1 MGRKYVIKKNMTDF
15 KYTDLHCHPN
25 LKTFGQSF
33 TNLDNP
39 KSDVWYTKKP
49 DYLTK
54 KIYEKTGITKFSQ
67 TDLSTMSKAN
77 GKIAFVS
84 LYPFEKGFFH
94 NPYVLPSVAAQLANW
109 GIEIGYERIRHIQ
122 KHSSYFEDLNREYL
136 FFLNSKKENMVDGVL
151 RTWKPLKDIT
161 DLNLNLKTENEIAV
175 IFSIEGAH
183 VFNAGLEDYGI
194 KQDGDEVIANIHQLK
209 KWDFPPLFIGL
220 AHNFNN
226 DLCGHARSLQR
237 LGKLVNQ
244 EKNLGVGLTSLG
256 REVVRQLL
264 SRKNGRRILI
274 DLKHMSLNT
283 RMDYYQLLD
292 EEYHNECIP
301 LVISHGALTGKS
313 IRENV
318 ADSPFLNVFNESD
331 LNFYDEEI
339 IKLVERK
346 GLFAFQMDLNIHA
359 DINKLKG
366 FFKFKNPN
374 EDLQKSALL
383 IWNQLQHFA
392 EVCDKKGLFAWG
404 NTCLGTDFDGSIY
417 PFPGVLTAEGLEPLS
432 KELKKL
438 ADSFLKRNSL
448 SIKEN
453 KEIKAEEIVE
463 RFFFTNTIQFLH
475 NNF

>member
-1 MGRKYVIKKNMTDF
+1 MTDF

-33 TNLDNP
+33 TNTINP

-49 DYLTK
+49 DFFSK
-54 KIYEKTGITKFSQ
+54 KIYENTGITKFSQ
-67 TDLSTMSKAN
+67 TDFSTMSKAN
-77 GKIAFVS
+77 GKVAFVS

-94 NPYVLPSVAAQLANW
+94 NPYVWPAMAAQLANW
-109 GIEIGYERIRHIQ
+109 GIEIGYKRIRHIQ
-122 KHSSYFEDLNREYL
+122 KHSSYFEDLKKEYQ
-136 FFLNSKKENMVDGVL
+136 FFLNSKKENLVDSVL
-151 RTWKPLKDIT
+151 RTWRPLNNKN
-161 DLNLNLKTENEIAV
+161 DLAINLKSGNEIGV

-183 VFNAGLEDYGI
+183 VFNTGLEEYGI
-194 KQDGDEVIANIHQLK
+194 KQDRDEVFANIRDLK
-209 KWDFPPLFIGL
+209 SWDFPPLFIGL

-244 EKNLGVGLTSLG
+244 EKNLGIGLTHLG

-301 LVISHGALTGKS
+301 LIISHGALIGKS

-339 IKLVERK
+339 VKLVERD

-359 DINKLKG
+359 DIKKLKG

-392 EVCDKKGLFAWG
+392 EVCDKNGLFAWG

-432 KELKKL
+432 KELEKL
-438 ADSFLKRNSL
+438 AHGFLKKNSL

-453 KEIKAEEIVE
+453 REIKAEEIIE